1 MTILYHYC
9 SNNSFHSIIENRR
22 ICLSSLSLSNDSME
36 GKLVAEIL
44 VRIAKADGLDQA
56 ATHRLQQSVS
66 ILEQVFDGLGFC
78 LSEDGDLLSQ
88 WRGYAADATGVS
100 IGFSKDY
107 LEQLAK
113 TSRPVQGSDKPGFTL
128 QRVEYDPAIQE
139 ELIKP
144 TYIEIK
150 KLINEGAFKF
160 PSRRSLLDWRSDDEV
175 KRDDEKIKRAFS
187 NLSMRVLLLFEK
199 LFLLKTDAFSEEKEW
214 RLISYLVKR
223 DDTCSFRALNDRIVP
238 FREYELLELESKSI
252 VEVILGPKNT
262 TPDYVIDGL
271 LKQSGFTNVK
281 ILHSNATYL
290 LSCKIYQ
297 CQRKTRR
304 FT

>member
-1 MTILYHYC
+1 M
-9 SNNSFHSIIENRR
+9 
-22 ICLSSLSLSNDSME
+22 SSLSLSNDSME

-44 VRIAKADGLDQA
+44 ALIAKADGLDQD
-56 ATHRLQQSVS
+56 TTNRLQDLVFM
-66 ILEQVFDGLGFC
+66 LEKFFDGLGFC

-113 TSRPVQGSDKPGFTL
+113 ASRPVQGSDKPGFTL
-128 QRVEYDPAIQE
+128 QRVEYDPDIQE

-160 PSRRSLLDWRSDDEV
+160 PSRRRLLDVRSDDEV
-175 KRDDEKIKRAFS
+175 KSDNEKFKRAFA

-223 DDTCSFRALNDRIVP
+223 DNTCSFRAMNNRIVP
-238 FREYELLELESKSI
+238 FREFELIESKSKSI
-252 VEVILGPKNT
+252 AEVILGPKNT
-262 TPDYVIDGL
+262 TPDYVIEGL
-271 LKQSGFTNVK
+271 LKKSGFTNVN
-281 ILHSNATYL
+281 ILHSKATY
-290 LSCKIYQ
+290 
-297 CQRKTRR
+297 R
-304 FT
+304 